1 MGDLG
6 GVRIGKV
13 DCTRQANLSSRFGI
27 RGFPTLLYFTGTGNG
42 ASANSKIYKH
52 PGERSLD
59 VLAEFARGGWQN
71 VSEYDPSAVPPPRK
85 RPWLFR
91 DGNMLYILGGMFLVS
106 LT

>member
-1 MGDLG
+1 MGGD
-6 GVRIGKV
+6 
-13 DCTRQANLSSRFGI
+13 
-27 RGFPTLLYFTGTGNG
+27 G

-71 VSEYDPSAVPPPRK
+71 VSEYDPTAVPPPRK

-91 DGNMLYILGGMFLVS
+91 DGNVLYILGGMFMVS
-106 LT
+106 LSIALCICIFDGGTPKSSRRPARPKPSEKEN